1 MNSSVK
7 DTDNRPQGGSESKRR
22 DRDKVLQK
30 AKFYGVVSVM
40 VTLCG
45 GFIWFLF
52 SPEPRD
58 ATAGSAGLNVT
69 IPDAV
74 VQEPEADKRKAYERQ
89 QADEQRHEKTR
100 TLQEIAGDDYL
111 TLQPTEAAAEPQAD
125 AIRQSQATYGRV
137 NRQITAFYQ
146 TPRED
151 PQVAELKRQL
161 AEMSERL
168 DEQSA
173 VPKETS
179 DPMEMMEKSYELA
192 ARYFPPGG
200 GAASAPLETPAPER
214 DGKTPTVRVR
224 RAGENVTSTLAEPAP
239 LTLEERNWNFL
250 TADGNETPPMPGTA
264 IRACVAE
271 DQTVTA
277 GARVKLRLLE
287 PLQAGDA
294 VIAANTPL
302 YCVARMDGQRLSLSV
317 TSIESGGN
325 IVPVSLSAYDTD
337 GQLGLFVPNTAE
349 RTALKEAAASVGAGL
364 GNSFSLSQNAGTQ
377 IASDLTRGV
386 LAGGSQ
392 YLSSKLREVKITLKA
407 GYRILLV
414 SNDK

>member
-7 DTDNRPQGGSESKRR
+7 DADNRPQGGAESRR
-22 DRDKVLQK
+22 GGRDKALEK
-30 AKFYGVVSVM
+30 LKFYGVVSVM
-40 VTLCG
+40 VVLCG

-52 SPEPRD
+52 SPEQD
-58 ATAGSAGLNVT
+58 SAEAGSAGLNVT

-89 QADEQRHEKTR
+89 QADEQRREKTR

-111 TLQPTEAAAEPQAD
+111 TLQQPEAAAEPSAD

-137 NRQITAFYQ
+137 NRQVAAFYQ

-168 DEQSA
+168 EQQA
-173 VPKETS
+173 AAPKDAP

-192 ARYFPPGG
+192 ARYFPQGG
-200 GAASAPLETPAPER
+200 TATVVPVETPASAR
-214 DGKTPTVRVR
+214 GGKTPAVRVR
-224 RAGENVTSTLAEPAP
+224 RAGESVTSTLAEPAP
-239 LTLEERNWNFL
+239 LTLEERNWNFF
-250 TADGNETPPMPGTA
+250 TVAGNGSVPQLGGA

-277 GARVKLRLLE
+277 GSRVKLRLLE
-287 PLQAGDA
+287 PLQAGDV

-337 GQLGLFVPNTAE
+337 GQPGLFVPNTAE
-349 RTALKEAAASVGAGL
+349 RVALKDAAASVGAGL

-392 YLSSKLREVKITLKA
+392 YLSSKLREVKITLKG